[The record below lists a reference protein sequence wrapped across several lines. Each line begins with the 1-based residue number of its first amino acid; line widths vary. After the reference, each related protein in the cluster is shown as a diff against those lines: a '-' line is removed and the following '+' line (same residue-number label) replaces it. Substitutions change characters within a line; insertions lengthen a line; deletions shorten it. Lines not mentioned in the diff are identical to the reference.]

1 VSLDLSACPYID
13 ICSDT
18 PNLSGR
24 VVTGQTDANGNLTL
38 SVIGRYGVDPLTIPP
53 GACATLTV
61 NGVAFP
67 NQIVTA
73 VDPDRSGGAGP
84 ADLSLIVADLSG
96 GGGYRIRSDIDGNG
110 ALGPNDQ
117 SLWLEYFFDGG
128 SVVACSKTGTY
139 LSATDSSAGP
149 NAGADPVAV
158 SGGSALGCG
167 TVNGGNAAL
176 LFWTLLSAF
185 LLLKRRSPG
194 REVRR
199 KP

>member
-53 GACATLTV
+53 GACAKLTV

-67 NQIVTA
+67 DQIVTA
-73 VDPDRSGGAGP
+73 LDLDRSGDAGP
-84 ADLSLIVADLSG
+84 ADLALLTQDLKSPG
-96 GGGYRIRSDIDGNG
+96 SYRIRSDING
-110 ALGPNDQ
+110 DNELAEADK

-128 SVVACSKTGTY
+128 SVYSCSTTGTY
-139 LSATDSSAGP
+139 LPS
-149 NAGADPVAV
+149 ADPSQVGIVGQPDAGSVNV
-158 SGGSALGCG
+158 SGASPLGCG
-167 TVNGGNAAL
+167 VAGAND
-176 LFWTLLSAF
+176 LSLF
-185 LLLKRRSPG
+185 LLGLLGLLALRRG
-194 REVRR
+194 RSRVPCRV
-199 KP
+199 